1 MHTIKLGDKMN
12 IFVITLLQYMG
23 GTSKLLPAAKCTE
36 FQCHLLPVFFACH
49 IHAHVERYEVCG
61 VFLTE

>member
-12 IFVITLLQYMG
+12 IFVITQTQYMG
-23 GTSKLLPAAKCTE
+23 RTLKLLPAAKCTE
-36 FQCHLLPVFFACH
+36 FQSHLLPVFIACH

-61 VFLTE
+61 FFLTE